1 MLPVHQIKREYR
13 TFLERREDMTR
24 AYTKQLPPAV
34 DVQCAASVPPD
45 DAPPAAPSAAR
56 APASLTW

>member
-1 MLPVHQIKREYR
+1 MLPTHQIKREYR

-24 AYTKQLPPAV
+24 AYTKQHPPAL
-34 DVQCAASVPPD
+34 DVQSAARVPPD
-45 DAPPAAPSAAR
+45 GALPAAPSAAR